1 VGAPVFR
8 AAPTISQ
15 MHNTPHL
22 TALNQRLR
30 TQCATRGTRVLS
42 FAEGLP
48 TPLVEVRLEH
58 TPLALRAD
66 LVTSAPTCSLS
77 TWFLPLGVES

>member
-1 VGAPVFR
+1 VGAAVFH

-48 TPLVEVRLEH
+48 TPLVEVRLEQRPPPSPF
-58 TPLALRAD
+58 TPIL
-66 LVTSAPTCSLS
+66 
-77 TWFLPLGVES
+77 